1 MQSRC
6 CRAGRLGPD
15 RVVDRY
21 RLASRRMPRPP
32 QRELAGD
39 TGDAARGRRQGRD
52 PGPVQGGWSPARRPR
67 HRPAADDPAAALAST
82 KGKLNEREQSDVGST
97 GHARPGAG
105 DSRHR
110 SRCRPYA
117 TCSGLAV
124 HSIANNL
131 PIFDRPYIT
140 SPRLETVQRGDYLYC
155 AASGVRLGD
164 RYDACGVTR
173 ANGWVAVHPSTG
185 DGLRIGYAYMTCMRD
200 G

>member
-1 MQSRC
+1 MN
-6 CRAGRLGPD
+6 
-15 RVVDRY
+15 
-21 RLASRRMPRPP
+21 ASRV
-32 QRELAGD
+32 
-39 TGDAARGRRQGRD
+39 T
-52 PGPVQGGWSPARRPR
+52 W
-67 HRPAADDPAAALAST
+67 AALAT
-82 KGKLNEREQSDVGST
+82 LGLALVT
-97 GHARPGAG
+97 PGTAAVAA
-105 DSRHR
+105 
-110 SRCRPYA
+110 PYA